1 MARTISEDRWAK
13 FVALREKGM
22 SFTAARKEVGI
33 SFEAAKAF
41 EANDETSSGAQFQ
54 NLRVGAPK
62 KYEDLTGEAKRAWHD
77 FAYFRLRYFGRT
89 STPWQ
94 VDAANQI
101 LAYLENDEREFVA
114 SNAPP
119 GGGKSTLFTLDI
131 PLWLIVRNRALRTMI
146 GSFSQRT
153 ADKYT
158 RLIKEM
164 LAMQHPL
171 RAPVNRR
178 GQVDATGVLAR
189 DFGRFEPDKRDLWAR
204 DQFIVEQM
212 DSGTTANKE
221 PSFSAWGHG
230 AAFLGT
236 RYDVIIWDDLVE
248 ETVLRSPVQR
258 EYQHEWWDGTAETRL
273 EPGGV
278 LILNGQRMG
287 SEDLFHYCLE
297 KLEAAEDEDVAEDDG
312 RLDQVEFRQQYR
324 HLCYPAHNDEL
335 CAGEHDDSGK
345 MNPMHRKDA
354 PAWAPNSSKGCLL
367 DPRGVSWRD
376 LQRVRRNNNTTYKV
390 QYQQEDVDP
399 EEVLWQKVWITGGVD
414 DDGVEHAGCMD
425 PERELG
431 EPIKGLSGNQIS
443 VLSVDPSP
451 SNFWAAEWWLLQDQ
465 QDGLYTLMDL
475 HRKRM
480 QYPEFFER
488 LDTGQHVGLLID
500 LYAAS
505 RAAGHPITYLIFEA
519 NAAQKFL
526 LQQQDLKDWCRAH
539 SVKIEAHYTT
549 GKNKGDPEFGV
560 QALGPLA
567 RDGKLR
573 LPSGSG
579 AARLASSFL
588 IDEGTRYNTAGGQS
602 AATDDTIMALWFMH
616 WKRRSLLYDGRRT
629 PKQKRP
635 SWMTKRRAA

>member
-1 MARTISEDRWAK
+1 MPRTISKDRWEK
-13 FVALREKGM
+13 FVSLREKGE
-22 SFTAARKEVGI
+22 SLTAARKQCGI
-33 SFEAAKAF
+33 SYEAAKAF
-41 EANDETSSGAQFQ
+41 EVDSPTSSGSDFHE
-54 NLRVGAPK
+54 LRVGAPK
-62 KYEDLTGEAKRAWHD
+62 KYEDLTAEAKRAWHD

-94 VDAANQI
+94 VDAANQV
-101 LAYLENDEREFVA
+101 LAFLENPEREFVV

-119 GGGKSTLFTLDI
+119 GGGKSTLFTCDI
-131 PLWLIVRNRALRTMI
+131 PIWLIVRNRALRCMI

-204 DQFIVEQM
+204 DQFVVEQV
-212 DSGTTANKE
+212 DGATTANKE

-236 RYDVIIWDDLVE
+236 RYDLIVWDDLVE
-248 ETVLRSPVQR
+248 DTVLRSAVQR
-258 EYQHEWWDGTAETRL
+258 EYQREWWDGTAETRL

-278 LILNGQRMG
+278 MIINGQRMG
-287 SEDLFHYCLE
+287 SEDLFRYCLE
-297 KLEAAEDEDVAEDDG
+297 KLEASEDEDQADDDG
-312 RLDQVEFRQQYR
+312 RLDDVEFRQQYR
-324 HLCYPAHNDEL
+324 HLCYAAHDDEN
-335 CAGEHDDSGK
+335 CAGLTGHNGK

-354 PAWAPNSSKGCLL
+354 PAWPDGCLL

-376 LQRVRRNNNTTYKV
+376 LKRVERNNRSTYKV

-399 EEVLWQKVWITGGVD
+399 EEVLWQRVWITGGTG
-414 DDGVEHAGCMD
+414 DDGVEYAGCLD
-425 PERELG
+425 PERDLN
-431 EPIKGLSGNQIS
+431 EPIPGLIGNQIS
-443 VLSVDPSP
+443 VLTVDPSP
-451 SNFWAAEWWLLQDQ
+451 TMYWACEWWLLQDVK
-465 QDGLYTLMDL
+465 DGLYTLMDL
-475 HRKRM
+475 HRKRL

-488 LDTGQHVGLLID
+488 QANGEYTGLLID
-500 LYAAS
+500 IYAAS
-505 RAAGHPITYLIFEA
+505 RAAGKPITYLIFEA
-519 NAAQKFL
+519 NAAQKFM
-526 LQQQDLKDWCRAH
+526 LQQQDLRDWARSH

-549 GKNKGDPEFGV
+549 GKNKGDPDFGV

-573 LPSGSG
+573 LPWRSGT
-579 AARLASSFL
+579 AKLASNYL

-602 AATDDTIMALWFMH
+602 AATDDTIMSLWFMH

-635 SWMTKRRAA
+635 SWMQKTRRTAA

>member
-1 MARTISEDRWAK
+1 MPRTISPERWQK
-13 FVALREKGM
+13 FVELRSQGW
-22 SFTAARKEVGI
+22 SLTRARKEVGI
-33 SFEAAKAF
+33 SHEAAKNF
-41 EANDETSSGAQFQ
+41 EADDPKSSGAEI
-54 NLRVGAPK
+54 RASTIGAPK
-62 KYEDLTGEAKRAWHD
+62 AYDDLGPEAKRAWHD

-94 VDAANQI
+94 VDAANQV
-101 LAYLENDEREFVA
+101 LAFLESPEREFVV

-131 PLWLIVRNRALRTMI
+131 PLWLIVRNRALRCMI
-146 GSFSQRT
+146 GSYSQRT

-178 GQVDATGVLAR
+178 GQIDATGVLAR

-236 RYDVIIWDDLVE
+236 RYDLIIWDDLVE
-248 ETVLRSPVQR
+248 DTVLRSVTQR
-258 EYQHEWWDGTAETRL
+258 EYQREWWDTTAETRL

-278 LILNGQRMG
+278 LVLNGQRMG
-287 SEDLFHYCLE
+287 NEDLFRYCLG
-297 KLEAAEDEDVAEDDG
+297 KLEEPDVEDEDDLPDD
-312 RLDQVEFRQQYR
+312 LVLKQQYH
-324 HLCYPAHNDEL
+324 HLCYPAHDDEGCPGHIL
-335 CAGEHDDSGK
+335 PDGK
-345 MNPMHRKDA
+345 INPNHRRDA
-354 PAWAPNSSKGCLL
+354 PPWNAEGTGGCLL

-376 LQRVRRNNNTTYKV
+376 LKRVERNSRSTYLV
-390 QYQQEDVDP
+390 QYQQRDVDP
-399 EEVLWQKVWITGGVD
+399 DEVLWQRVWITGGSD
-414 DDGVEHAGCMD
+414 EEGEYAGCLD
-425 PERELG
+425 PERGLN
-431 EPIKGLSGNQIS
+431 EPIEGLVGNQIS
-443 VLSVDPSP
+443 VLTVDPSP
-451 SNFWAAEWWLLQDQ
+451 SNFWAVEWWLVQDAT
-465 QDGLYTLMDL
+465 DGLYTLMDL

-488 LDTGQHVGLLID
+488 KENGEYVGLLID
-500 LYAAS
+500 IYQAS
-505 RAAGHPITYLIFEA
+505 RAAKHPITYLIFEA

-526 LQQQDLKDWCRAH
+526 LQQKDLQDWCREH
-539 SVKIEAHYTT
+539 GVKIESHFTS
-549 GKNKGDPEFGV
+549 GKNKGDPEYGV

-573 LPSGSG
+573 LPWGSG
-579 AARLASSFL
+579 AAKLASNYL

-602 AATDDTIMALWFMH
+602 AATDDTIMALWFLH
-616 WKRRSLLYDGRRT
+616 WKRRGLLYDGRKT
-629 PKQKRP
+629 PRQKRP
-635 SWMTKRRAA
+635 SWMRKSRRVA